1 MYSAKVLINNK
12 TGLHARPATLFT
24 QAASKFQSRVTIQKD
39 EKAVDAKSILKVL
52 ALGIGQGTEITI
64 SADGSD
70 EREAVEALSKLLESN
85 FGE

>member
-52 ALGIGQGTEITI
+52 ALGIGQGTEVTI